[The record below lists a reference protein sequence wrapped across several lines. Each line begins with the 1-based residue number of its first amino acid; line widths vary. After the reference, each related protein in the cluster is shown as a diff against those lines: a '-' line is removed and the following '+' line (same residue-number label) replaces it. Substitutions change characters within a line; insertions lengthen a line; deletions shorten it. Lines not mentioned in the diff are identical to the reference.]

1 MSYTTCGARSLK
13 AAFKLTF
20 SPESSSGAGDGGVSA
35 GSGDNLDGDSVSY
48 PSSESISWSP
58 NVGIGKKNPST
69 TDNPD
74 NHKNIVRIPSVNNNQ
89 VVIRDF
95 NNRIFNWGY
104 GSDTANVPTPKLGWN
119 KNKGGIGFDFII
131 GSNFKPSHNRD
142 SGTDGIIKIS
152 NGGFKVEIN
161 TQLYA
166 VGVKFPVILDPNEPF
181 SFSND
186 IAGTDSPG
194 FWYPGTSSS
203 KTGDKSSGGNPF
215 AIHRPNS
222 FMNASNRIV
231 RRQIVR
237 SFPAFPF
244 NHAKNTTAIDGL
256 TDSNGDVALYG
267 LNPDLDEPFTTGSS
281 GLNLPSTWG
290 GGTGTGTTAT
300 TVYPTEWDNLFSS
313 GSKDFAED
321 DIVSVLI
328 FNSGDKTTVDGETDW
343 FGGSET
349 TIEVYVTRGNQIQK
363 LITAKRQAPPMFS
376 MSSNAFNL
384 EMSKYGASGT
394 RTNSDKTLKSFSI
407 FYLPDNLPAT
417 SSGVQLWDHGIVT
430 QPSMTITSSTVS
442 SGSTSEDTSIALTF
456 TSSAETTDFAA
467 GDITVSGGTISNF
480 SGSGTTYTATFTPS
494 SAGATSISVAAET
507 FTASSTDNTASNT
520 FTWTYNDTTSPVIT
534 IAAGY
539 GAADIYRLSGI
550 TTTSTTSF
558 TVSFAQTSTNKY
570 EEQGA
575 TATDATDGNRTVT
588 IGGDTVNT
596 AVSGTYTVTYTASDT
611 SGNSRVLSKTVTV
624 TDSHDPL
631 KNGVAIKKN
640 SIRGSFNSVCRAYMS
655 FSTSNLQL
663 KTVDDD
669 VGFSLSSTGNVG
681 FGVSSPQEF
690 FHTDNCVISDTI
702 SVIDLT
708 AESDRTLKENIQDI
722 TVDES
727 RLLHKLDVVQYN
739 WISKP
744 EGAIHYGFIAQE
756 LIKRYPNLVKEIEG
770 MYSIDYVG
778 LIPLIVK
785 ELKRQFKEVDR
796 LTEEV
801 RYLENLL
808 EENLNKP
815 VEK

>member
-35 GSGDNLDGDSVSY
+35 GSGQNEDGDSVSY

-58 NVGIGKKNPST
+58 NVGIGKRNAST

-74 NHKNIVRIPSVNNNQ
+74 NHKNIVRIPSVGNNQ
-89 VVIRDF
+89 VIIRDF
-95 NNRIFNWGY
+95 NHRIASWGHY
-104 GSDTANVPTPKLGWN
+104 NDYTNVPTPKLGWN
-119 KNKGGIGFDFII
+119 KNKGGIGFGFII
-131 GSNFKPSHNRD
+131 GSDFKPSHNKD
-142 SGTDGIIKIS
+142 SGTDGILKFSWSSVKI
-152 NGGFKVEIN
+152 EIN

-166 VGVKFPVILDPNEPF
+166 VGVRFPVIDDDEKPFSLIDDSSAYTPTRQKNRLDPTYRH
-181 SFSND
+181 
-186 IAGTDSPG
+186 AGY
-194 FWYPGTSSS
+194 WYPGTSSS
-203 KTGDKSSGGNPF
+203 KTNDFVYEGFNNSYPF
-215 AIHRPNS
+215 DHSTQN
-222 FMNASNRIV
+222 
-231 RRQIVR
+231 
-237 SFPAFPF
+237 
-244 NHAKNTTAIDGL
+244 
-256 TDSNGDVALYG
+256 
-267 LNPDLDEPFTTGSS
+267 NPDGDEPYTSASS
-281 GLNLPSTWG
+281 TYNLPSDWG
-290 GGTGTGTTAT
+290 GINSSVA

-313 GSKDFAED
+313 GSKDFEED

-328 FNSGDKTTVDGETDW
+328 FNSGDKTTVDGVTDW

-363 LITAKRQAPPMFS
+363 LITAKRQAPPMFCFPS
-376 MSSNAFNL
+376 INLNL
-384 EMSKYGASGT
+384 EISKYGASGT

-407 FYLPDNLPAT
+407 FYLPDNLPTT

-442 SGSTSEDTSIALTF
+442 SGSTSDDTSIALTF
-456 TSSAETTDFAA
+456 TSSAETTDFVA

-507 FTASSTDNTASNT
+507 FTASSLNNTASNT
-520 FTWTYNDTTSPVIT
+520 FTWTYNDTAPPVIT

-550 TTTSTTSF
+550 TTTSTTNF
-558 TVSFAQTSTNKY
+558 AVSFAQTSTNKY

-575 TATDATDGNRTVT
+575 TATDAIDASRTVT
-588 IGGDTVNT
+588 VGGDTVNT
-596 AVSGTYTVTYTASDT
+596 AVSGTYVVTYTASDT
-611 SGNSRVLSKTVTV
+611 SGNSKVLSKTVTV

-631 KNGVAIKKN
+631 KNSVAIKKN

-655 FSTSNLQL
+655 FSSSNLQL
-663 KTVDDD
+663 KTVNDD
-669 VGFSLSSTGNVG
+669 VGFSLTSTGNVG

-727 RLLHKLDVVQYN
+727 RLLHELDVVQYN

-808 EENLNKP
+808 EETLNKQN
-815 VEK
+815 ENTY